1 MLALSAVC
9 QFYLDRT
16 GKSLRMVRLHFFNIP
31 EKEKNHSDRKQIW
44 LPGGEEV
51 TIRDMRKLCEV
62 AGTLSVLTVGVVM
75 QLYTFIT
82 LFQLHTLK
90 SEFYCM

>member
-9 QFYLDRT
+9 RLYLDKT
-16 GKSLRMVRLHFFNIP
+16 GKSLHIVSFHFFNIL

-51 TIRDMRKLCEV
+51 TIRGMRKLCEV
-62 AGTLSVLTVGVVM
+62 AGTLSILTVGFVM
-75 QLYTFIT
+75 
-82 LFQLHTLK
+82 
-90 SEFYCM
+90 